1 MKMKPLKLIIFFSIL
16 QSCISD
22 EYNSSNIDSFDF
34 DAIQILRDGTKVDT
48 VVVDTLPDP
57 MI

>member
-1 MKMKPLKLIIFFSIL
+1 MKPFILVIFFLIL
-16 QSCISD
+16 QSCAD

-48 VVVDTLPDP
+48 VSVDTLPDASL
-57 MI
+57 

>member
-1 MKMKPLKLIIFFSIL
+1 MKPFILVIFFLIL

-22 EYNSSNIDSFDF
+22 EYNSSTIDSFDL

-48 VVVDTLPDP
+48 AIVATWPAP
-57 MI
+57 NK

>member
-1 MKMKPLKLIIFFSIL
+1 MKPFILVIFFLIL

-22 EYNSSNIDSFDF
+22 EYNSSTIDSFDF

-57 MI
+57 NK

>member
-1 MKMKPLKLIIFFSIL
+1 MKPLKLIIFFSIL

-22 EYNSSNIDSFDF
+22 EYNSSTIDSFDF
-34 DAIQILRDGTKVDT
+34 DAIQILRDGIKVDT
-48 VVVDTLPDP
+48 VAVDTLPDP